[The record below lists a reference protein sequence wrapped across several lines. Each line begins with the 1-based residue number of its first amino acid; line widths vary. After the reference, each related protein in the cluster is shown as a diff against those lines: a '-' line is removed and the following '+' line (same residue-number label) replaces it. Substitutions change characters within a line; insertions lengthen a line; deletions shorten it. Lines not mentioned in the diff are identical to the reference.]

1 MNSGDNNGKK
11 RFDLGD
17 NDGKDMYNFN
27 PETGMMVNT
36 VDTENQGNN
45 IPNGNPI
52 PNQNANT
59 QIRNAQTQP
68 QTQESVSFEENGSFC
83 RLSSEGGILE
93 IDLRSNKQRGVENR
107 YLSIGVTG
115 VNENNEFSKAEM
127 FLLSEA
133 QLKALQAFMTKLNW
147 ND

>member
-1 MNSGDNNGKK
+1 MNSGENNSKK

-27 PETGMMVNT
+27 PETGMMANT
-36 VDTENQGNN
+36 VDNENQGNN
-45 IPNGNPI
+45 IPQGNPM
-52 PNQNANT
+52 PNQNANV
-59 QIRNAQTQP
+59 QMRNNQSQS
-68 QTQESVSFEENGSFC
+68 QNQEAVSFEENGSFC
-83 RLSSEGGILE
+83 RLSSDGGILE

-107 YLSIGVTG
+107 YLSISVTG

-133 QLKALQAFMTKLNW
+133 QLKALQVFMAKLNW

>member
-27 PETGMMVNT
+27 PETGMMTNT
-36 VDTENQGNN
+36 VDTESQGNN
-45 IPNGNPI
+45 IPNGNPN
-52 PNQNANT
+52 PNQNANA
-59 QIRNAQTQP
+59 QIRNAQTQS
-68 QTQESVSFEENGSFC
+68 QAQEAVSFEENGSFC